1 MELFKKK
8 PKPASKSSQEDNGCL
23 STAVPFRASFI
34 YTSCSQSSASPLLP
48 RGISACPDVQL
59 FMWSRDKSSWP
70 ALHVLNMN
78 GGGRHSPK
86 HTDFW
91 SNNPISLTTG
101 PRTDSF
107 LNHSLFDHLQQSNK
121 MPVMMITMWH
131 IWNFVHSLDHFKN
144 PFVFHLSFM
153 VKKDCISYSP
163 LHSWWTFYVT
173 WSIGTNRNALLNHR
187 LSHRWQTSENK
198 KIIDALTSG
207 DSWSSAPQHLRYS
220 DIQSSDHQIFSSV
233 KQQYNNTPLLSI
245 TWWTK
250 QCMSV
255 TWLL

>member
-78 GGGRHSPK
+78 RGGRHSPK
-86 HTDFW
+86 HTDFEEGTDR

-101 PRTDSF
+101 SRTDSF
-107 LNHSLFDHLQQSNK
+107 LNHSSFDRLKQSNK
-121 MPVMMITMWH
+121 TPVMMITMCR

-144 PFVFHLSFM
+144 PFVFQLSFM
-153 VKKDCISYSP
+153 V
-163 LHSWWTFYVT
+163 
-173 WSIGTNRNALLNHR
+173 
-187 LSHRWQTSENK
+187 
-198 KIIDALTSG
+198 
-207 DSWSSAPQHLRYS
+207 
-220 DIQSSDHQIFSSV
+220 
-233 KQQYNNTPLLSI
+233 
-245 TWWTK
+245 
-250 QCMSV
+250 
-255 TWLL
+255 